1 MSVFISR
8 KQSLLILVAAFAL
21 ASGTAVLLNY
31 LLAGPR
37 LGPVYDFLRA
47 LRPAPP
53 VSREITIV
61 DTGEIVENGDVFTV
75 LMTLSEMEAAS
86 LAIEVPVLGSFSGRI
101 ESDEEIQRRL
111 NDEYALLG
119 RNIRNLFEAIRVGS
133 VPPSESAG
141 YVENL
146 VELAERGKDRL
157 TAALI
162 RQDEAGA
169 LRLAQ
174 ASAVFGAALAATD
187 LRSRPAE
194 DSRWY
199 ARPRPDRDG
208 RLRRI
213 APLLGV
219 TPQAQDEPEMEA
231 VTAEAPDEP
240 QLETAAADTPE
251 APVSQDE
258 LPVQDEPPVQK
269 EAPALPLMIPAAVE
283 HIMYRSLKSRWE
295 HSEIEYAEQG
305 PVLTLRR
312 SGQETRIPL
321 DRNGNIL
328 IEKTDTGE
336 GFRRLALSRFREY
349 EEADRV
355 MGRLLKEAEALGVY
369 SATSPEQVPLIH
381 WEYAAGLREELLEV
395 SLPPGAAPPEERGPL
410 NERRSAWIA
419 ARAAY
424 FASLEELLYG
434 PAEMTL
440 VSGYEEIIATEQLK
454 DEGMVKL
461 QNLRDELIRAF
472 VALREQH
479 RRLTELRAGLAE
491 TLAAAVCVMGPPG
504 EAGPVE
510 ASVLLANALLS
521 GSHIIPAQTRYVI
534 FWSLGA
540 ALLVLGAI
548 RSLRPAMALLA
559 GCAAAL
565 VCAGIFGWSFV
576 LSGWWIDPF
585 IPAIACV
592 AGTLVIFNLRL
603 GLARRGAR
611 RFRYAYGPAVG
622 KPCLKELVRAGRPLL
637 SEINVIPAA
646 VIAVKDP
653 SLYTQEGR
661 ETPEQAARAAA
672 EFRGAITPLFKQAG
686 AVIVA
691 CGGNTVLACFGS
703 PPERLFQE
711 RAAIANGE
719 PIRQN
724 NPAARAG
731 DCIADLLRQARRPW
745 FFGIDWGECAFSWSA
760 ETGYTANGRPV
771 VRARILASLGPR
783 CRAQVIITNAVREQ
797 IAQPSKKIS
806 IPGSGGPDR
815 DSFPVG
821 AELYELVVD
830 NNPGKAG

>member
-8 KQSLLILVAAFAL
+8 KQSLLILAAAFAL

-47 LRPAPP
+47 RRPAPP
-53 VSREITIV
+53 VSREITII
-61 DTGEIVENGDVFTV
+61 DTGEIVESGDVFTV
-75 LMTLSEMEAAS
+75 LMTLSEMEAAA
-86 LAIEVPVLGSFSGRI
+86 LVIDVPVLGSFSGRI

-133 VPPSESAG
+133 VPPSESSG
-141 YVENL
+141 YVESL

-219 TPQAQDEPEMEA
+219 KAQVQDEPPVEA
-231 VTAEAPDEP
+231 AAADAPDEP
-240 QLETAAADTPE
+240 SAETAAADTPDE
-251 APVSQDE
+251 PLSQDQ
-258 LPVQDEPPVQK
+258 LPAQNEP
-269 EAPALPLMIPAAVE
+269 PALPPVVPAAVE
-283 HIMYRSLKSRWE
+283 HIVYRSLKPRWE

-312 SGQETRIPL
+312 GGQETRIPL
-321 DRNGNIL
+321 DRHGNIL
-328 IEKTDTGE
+328 IEKTDAGE

-355 MGRLLKEAEALGVY
+355 MGRLLKEAEAQGVY
-369 SATSPEQVPLIH
+369 SATSPEQIPLIR

-395 SLPPGAAPPEERGPL
+395 SLPPGAALPEERGPL

-424 FASLEELLYG
+424 FSSLEELLYG

-454 DEGMVKL
+454 DESLVKL
-461 QNLRDELIRAF
+461 QMLRDELIRAF

-479 RRLTELRAGLAE
+479 RRLTALRSDLAE
-491 TLAAAVCVMGPPG
+491 TLAAAVCVMGPASPG

-540 ALLVLGAI
+540 VLLVLAAI

-565 VCAGIFGWSFV
+565 ICAGIFGWSFV
-576 LSGWWIDPF
+576 ISGWWIDPF
-585 IPAIACV
+585 IPAIAGA
-592 AGTLVIFNLRL
+592 AGTVVIFNLRL
-603 GLARRGAR
+603 ALVRRGAR
-611 RFRYAYGPAVG
+611 RFRYAYGPAVS

-637 SEINVIPAA
+637 SEINVVPAA

-653 SLYTQEGR
+653 ALYGQEGR
-661 ETPEQAARAAA
+661 ETPDQAARAAA
-672 EFRGAITPLFKQAG
+672 EFHGAVTPLFKQAG

-691 CGGNTVLACFGS
+691 CGGNIVLACFGS
-703 PPERLFQE
+703 PPELLFQE
-711 RAAIANGE
+711 RVNAEKGE
-719 PIRQN
+719 AVRRN

-731 DCIADLLRQARRPW
+731 DFIAELLRQSRRPW

-760 ETGYTANGRPV
+760 ETGYTANGRPL
-771 VRARILASLGPR
+771 VRARVLASLGSR
-783 CRAQVIITNAVREQ
+783 CRAQVIITSAVREQ
-797 IAQPSKKIS
+797 IAQPTKKIS
-806 IPGSGGPDR
+806 IPGPGGPDR
-815 DSFPVG
+815 DSFPAGV
-821 AELYELVVD
+821 ELYELLVE
-830 NNPGKAG
+830 NSSEKARS